1 MLCVDVEIRRI
12 LGFVVST
19 SNILPYNRLDTF
31 FLTCRLNDGFQLI
44 SGLKCLKSYA
54 SFTDRTVSLGHTAVA
69 NLAESEVN
77 LAPKLLH

>member
-19 SNILPYNRLDTF
+19 SNILFYSRLDT
-31 FLTCRLNDGFQLI
+31 FLTCRLIEGFQLI
-44 SGLKCLKSYA
+44 SGLKCLKSDA
-54 SFTDRTVSLGHTAVA
+54 FFMDRTVSLGPTAVA
-69 NLAESEVN
+69 NLAESEMY

>member
-19 SNILPYNRLDTF
+19 RNILFYSRLNN
-31 FLTCRLNDGFQLI
+31 FLTCTLIEGFQLI
-44 SGLKCLKSYA
+44 SGLKRLKSDA
-54 SFTDRTVSLGHTAVA
+54 SFMDRTVSLDPTAMA
-69 NLAESEVN
+69 NLAESEVY